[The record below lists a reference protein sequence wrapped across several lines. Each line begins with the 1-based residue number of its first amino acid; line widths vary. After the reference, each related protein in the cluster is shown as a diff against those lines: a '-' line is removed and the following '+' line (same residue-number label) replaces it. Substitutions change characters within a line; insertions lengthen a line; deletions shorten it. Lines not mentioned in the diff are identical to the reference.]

1 MKRDMDI
8 VREMLLKLEAWPMRM
23 GDVVMM
29 QPEHLAEV
37 LPDHDLATINQHM
50 NLIRQAGFIDTGGS
64 GPAFGFAFKGLSWDG
79 CEFLDSVRDPKI
91 WRETKAAALKA
102 GGVGLTLMA
111 KLAIEMG
118 KQEIK
123 KHTGFDL

>member
-1 MKRDMDI
+1 MD
-8 VREMLLKLEAWPMRM
+8 
-23 GDVVMM
+23 
-29 QPEHLAEV
+29 
-37 LPDHDLATINQHM
+37 
-50 NLIRQAGFIDTGGS
+50 LIRQAGFIDTARS
-64 GPAFGFAFKGLSWDG
+64 GPAFGFAFKSLSWDG
-79 CEFLDSVRDPKI
+79 SEFLDSVRDPKI

-123 KHTGFDL
+123 KHTGLEL